1 MGCHARRLDLTCRL
15 FQDHVVEIKSSCY
28 DVEIKLPEDDETP
41 ENVRPGYCRA
51 YAYHFEAG
59 GLSFP
64 LPRFLLEV
72 LEEIKMAFTQMA
84 PNFFRYFLGCWVRA
98 QEEGL
103 EFGLGELK
111 QRLPWH
117 DDSCSSRWR
126 GIIEGIPNKDDR
138 WREKFFVFKIN
149 LTEFLLS
156 IEPFGSAPMSP
167 ELRGLME
174 TLRRG
179 NTRWLSFTPDQIRA
193 ACALPPGANRA
204 THVALVAPIW
214 PKRGGST
221 KRKKEKEGLLDR
233 PDESYEAGEFLL
245 SIEPFGSAPLSPE
258 LPGLMETLRRERS
271 GHQKEEGDE
280 GLLDRPDESSEAG
293 SLERAR
299 KVQRG
304 RVLRPRSQ
312 AQSPGLLARPVSV
325 AIPSGGAREAPDT
338 SASSAGDRALNDE
351 IDSSSHRSRRWVLEE
366 INSVTSGLSSPR
378 LSPLLR
384 ASGEGTSWVNPGVL
398 PSSVPEAFLWSFAYD
413 SEIPILENPDSLAAI
428 WCKAMEA
435 SNDYAALMEGRFAN
449 FPSKEEIAGH
459 LLTIQQLRGELDA
472 AREAERQR
480 KVEIEK
486 LKKKLAAAEAER
498 VVVQSDLDSM
508 KEKYRR
514 EIEGRD
520 RNARKDLHLARVFLA
535 KEYEGVLAVVK
546 GKLEQKKKETAA
558 EILLHETR
566 ARIEALTEYSEGGF
580 ELEAE
585 LERLKD
591 LEVSLDVDY
600 GLASVS
606 DPYLGRLD
614 LPEIP
619 GDSVNQD

>member
-1 MGCHARRLDLTCRL
+1 MFGPREVGAPKFALL
-15 FQDHVVEIKSSCY
+15 F
-28 DVEIKLPEDDETP
+28 
-41 ENVRPGYCRA
+41 R
-51 YAYHFEAG
+51 
-59 GLSFP
+59 
-64 LPRFLLEV
+64 
-72 LEEIKMAFTQMA
+72 
-84 PNFFRYFLGCWVRA
+84 
-98 QEEGL
+98 
-103 EFGLGELK
+103 
-111 QRLPWH
+111 
-117 DDSCSSRWR
+117 
-126 GIIEGIPNKDDR
+126 
-138 WREKFFVFKIN
+138 
-149 LTEFLLS
+149 
-156 IEPFGSAPMSP
+156 
-167 ELRGLME
+167 
-174 TLRRG
+174 
-179 NTRWLSFTPDQIRA
+179 
-193 ACALPPGANRA
+193 
-204 THVALVAPIW
+204 
-214 PKRGGST
+214 
-221 KRKKEKEGLLDR
+221 
-233 PDESYEAGEFLL
+233 
-245 SIEPFGSAPLSPE
+245 
-258 LPGLMETLRRERS
+258 
-271 GHQKEEGDE
+271 EEGDE

-325 AIPSGGAREAPDT
+325 VIPSGGAREAPDT

-398 PSSVPEAFLWSFAYD
+398 PSS
-413 SEIPILENPDSLAAI
+413 
-428 WCKAMEA
+428 
-435 SNDYAALMEGRFAN
+435 
-449 FPSKEEIAGH
+449 
-459 LLTIQQLRGELDA
+459 LRGELDA

-486 LKKKLAAAEAER
+486 LKKKLAAAEAEK

-520 RNARKDLHLARVFLA
+520 RNARKDLHLARVSLA

-606 DPYLGRLD
+606 DPYLGLLD

>member
-1 MGCHARRLDLTCRL
+1 MG
-15 FQDHVVEIKSSCY
+15 Y

-41 ENVRPGYCRA
+41 ENVRPGYCGA
-51 YAYHFEAG
+51 YASHFEVG

-103 EFGLGELK
+103 EFGLGEL
-111 QRLPWH
+111 
-117 DDSCSSRWR
+117 RWR

-138 WREKFFVFKIN
+138 WREKFFIFKIN
-149 LTEFLLS
+149 LASVGDFDFERIPREWS
-156 IEPFGSAPMSP
+156 DDIEPFGSAPMSP

-179 NTRWLSFTPDQIRA
+179 NTRWLSYTPDRIRA

-204 THVALVAPIW
+204 THVALVAPVW
-214 PKRGGST
+214 PKRGRGT

-233 PDESYEAGEFLL
+233 PDESYEAG
-245 SIEPFGSAPLSPE
+245 
-258 LPGLMETLRRERS
+258 
-271 GHQKEEGDE
+271 
-280 GLLDRPDESSEAG
+280 
-293 SLERAR
+293 SLERAQ
-299 KVQRG
+299 KIQRG

-351 IDSSSHRSRRWVLEE
+351 IDSSSHRSRRRVLEE
-366 INSVTSGLSSPR
+366 INSVTSDCRARDFLR
-378 LSPLLR
+378 CYVLLVEALR
-384 ASGEGTSWVNPGVL
+384 GEV
-398 PSSVPEAFLWSFAYD
+398 
-413 SEIPILENPDSLAAI
+413 PILENPDSLAAI
-428 WCKAMEA
+428 WCKVRAEGCEIPSLEHMRERDVYVRMAVANAKAMEA
-435 SNDYAALMEGRFAN
+435 SNDYAALMEGRLAN
-449 FPSKEEIAGH
+449 FPSKEEIAGD

-480 KVEIEK
+480 EVEIEE
-486 LKKKLAAAEAER
+486 LKKKLAAAEAEK

-514 EIEGRD
+514 EIEGRN
-520 RNARKDLHLARVFLA
+520 RKARKDLHLARVSLA
-535 KEYEGVLAVVK
+535 KEYEGFWLWSR
-546 GKLEQKKKETAA
+546 LEKKKKETAA
-558 EILLHETR
+558 EILLQETR
-566 ARIEALTEYSEGGF
+566 ACIEALTEYSEGGF

-600 GLASVS
+600 DLASVS
-606 DPYLGRLD
+606 DPSLGRLD
-614 LPEIP
+614 LPEIS